1 MSDKIVNVYVG
12 ECFQDGGQIAGEGKT
27 YGLSLSGN
35 KLSLVEN
42 GQQSEVDLPAGG
54 GGELSNAV
62 IDKVSAFIDGIF
74 EIKLNPNEVYYGGQ
88 NKTYPLIVTGNGED
102 IPLLL
107 NFYGDIA
114 SDSDTLVLGSFFNQ
128 KGSPINDYQL
138 YPLFDP
144 ATHEFFYKDTKLE
157 VDPVGNV
164 LLSKVPK
171 GLPFVQLEAR
181 RKG

>member
-1 MSDKIVNVYVG
+1 MADNIVNVYVG
-12 ECFQDGGQIAGEGKT
+12 EN
-27 YGLSLSGN
+27 LSEDLLVSED
-35 KLSLVEN
+35 SL
-42 GQQSEVDLPAGG
+42 
-54 GGELSNAV
+54 V
-62 IDKVSAFIDGIF
+62 IDKFSLFLDSFF
-74 EIKLNPNEVYYGGQ
+74 EIQMDTSKAYFGGL
-88 NKTYPLIVTGNGED
+88 KKATPLIVTGNGED

-114 SDSDTLVLGSFFNQ
+114 SDSDTLVLDSFFNQ
-128 KGSPINDYQL
+128 KGSPIKDYQL

-144 ATHEFFYKDTKLE
+144 ATHDFFYKEEKLE

-181 RKG
+181 RKR

>member
-12 ECFQDGGQIAGEGKT
+12 ENLSEDLLVSEDSLVIDN
-27 YGLSLSGN
+27 LSLF
-35 KLSLVEN
+35 L
-42 GQQSEVDLPAGG
+42 D
-54 GGELSNAV
+54 
-62 IDKVSAFIDGIF
+62 AFF
-74 EIKLNPNEVYYGGQ
+74 EIKMDSLQVYFGGL
-88 NKTYPLIVTGNGED
+88 KKASPLIVTGNGED

-114 SDSDTLVLGSFFNQ
+114 SDSDTLVLDSFFNQ
-128 KGSPINDYQL
+128 KGSPIKDYQL

-144 ATHEFFYKDTKLE
+144 TTHDFFYKEEKLE
-157 VDPVGNV
+157 VDKVGNV

>member
-12 ECFQDGGQIAGEGKT
+12 EN
-27 YGLSLSGN
+27 LSEDLLVSED
-35 KLSLVEN
+35 SL
-42 GQQSEVDLPAGG
+42 
-54 GGELSNAV
+54 V
-62 IDKVSAFIDGIF
+62 IDKFSLFLDAFF
-74 EIKLNPNEVYYGGQ
+74 EIKMDSLQVYFGGL
-88 NKTYPLIVTGNGED
+88 KKVSSLIVTGNGED

-128 KGSPINDYQL
+128 KGSPIKDYQL

>member
-1 MSDKIVNVYVG
+1 MADNIVNVYVG
-12 ECFQDGGQIAGEGKT
+12 EN
-27 YGLSLSGN
+27 LSEDILVSED
-35 KLSLVEN
+35 SL
-42 GQQSEVDLPAGG
+42 
-54 GGELSNAV
+54 V
-62 IDKVSAFIDGIF
+62 IDKFNLFLDSFF
-74 EIKLNPNEVYYGGQ
+74 EIQMDTSKVYFGGL
-88 NKTYPLIVTGNGED
+88 KKASPLIVTGNGED

-114 SDSDTLVLGSFFNQ
+114 SDSDTLVLDSFFNQ
-128 KGSPINDYQL
+128 KGSPIKDYQL

-144 ATHEFFYKDTKLE
+144 ATHDFFYKEEKLE

-181 RKG
+181 RTG

>member
-1 MSDKIVNVYVG
+1 MADNIVNIYVG
-12 ECFQDGGQIAGEGKT
+12 EN
-27 YGLSLSGN
+27 LSEDLLVSED
-35 KLSLVEN
+35 SLVIAKF
-42 GQQSEVDLPAGG
+42 SLFLD
-54 GGELSNAV
+54 
-62 IDKVSAFIDGIF
+62 AFF
-74 EIKLNPNEVYYGGQ
+74 EIQMDTLKVYFGGL
-88 NKTYPLIVTGNGED
+88 KKASPLIVTGNGED

-114 SDSDTLVLGSFFNQ
+114 SDSDTLVLDSFFNQ
-128 KGSPINDYQL
+128 KGSPIKDYQL

-144 ATHEFFYKDTKLE
+144 TTHDFFYKEEKLE

>member
-12 ECFQDGGQIAGEGKT
+12 EN
-27 YGLSLSGN
+27 LSEDLLVSED
-35 KLSLVEN
+35 SL
-42 GQQSEVDLPAGG
+42 
-54 GGELSNAV
+54 V
-62 IDKVSAFIDGIF
+62 IDKFNLFLDSFF
-74 EIKLNPNEVYYGGQ
+74 EIKMDTSQVYFGGL
-88 NKTYPLIVTGNGED
+88 KKASPLIVTGNGED

-114 SDSDTLVLGSFFNQ
+114 SDSGTLVLDSFFNQ
-128 KGSPINDYQL
+128 KGSPIKDYQI
-138 YPLFDP
+138 YHLFDP

>member
-1 MSDKIVNVYVG
+1 MVDNIVNVYVG
-12 ECFQDGGQIAGEGKT
+12 EN
-27 YGLSLSGN
+27 LSEDLLVSEDSLVID
-35 KLSLVEN
+35 KLSLFL
-42 GQQSEVDLPAGG
+42 D
-54 GGELSNAV
+54 
-62 IDKVSAFIDGIF
+62 AFF
-74 EIKLNPNEVYYGGQ
+74 EIKMDSLQVYFGGL
-88 NKTYPLIVTGNGED
+88 KKASPLIVTGNGED

-114 SDSDTLVLGSFFNQ
+114 SDSDTLVLDSFFNQ
-128 KGSPINDYQL
+128 KGSPIKDYQL

-144 ATHEFFYKDTKLE
+144 TTHDFFYKEEKLE
-157 VDPVGNV
+157 VDEVGNV

>member
-1 MSDKIVNVYVG
+1 MADNHVNIYVG
-12 ECFQDGGQIAGEGKT
+12 EFSQGDSYPKITLDEAT
-27 YGLSLSGN
+27 SD
-35 KLSLVEN
+35 VEKFN
-42 GQQSEVDLPAGG
+42 VFLD
-54 GGELSNAV
+54 
-62 IDKVSAFIDGIF
+62 AFF
-74 EIKLNPNEVYYGGQ
+74 EIQMDTSKVYFGGL
-88 NKTYPLIVTGNGED
+88 KKASPLIVTGNGED

-114 SDSDTLVLGSFFNQ
+114 SDSDTLVLDSFFNQ
-128 KGSPINDYQL
+128 KGSPIKDYQL
-138 YPLFDP
+138 YPLFDH
-144 ATHEFFYKDTKLE
+144 ATHDFFYKEEKLE

>member
-1 MSDKIVNVYVG
+1 MADNIVNVYVG
-12 ECFQDGGQIAGEGKT
+12 EN
-27 YGLSLSGN
+27 LSEDLLVSED
-35 KLSLVEN
+35 SL
-42 GQQSEVDLPAGG
+42 
-54 GGELSNAV
+54 V
-62 IDKVSAFIDGIF
+62 IDKFSLFLDAFF
-74 EIKLNPNEVYYGGQ
+74 EIKMDSLQVYFGGL
-88 NKTYPLIVTGNGED
+88 KKASPLIVTGNGED
-102 IPLLL
+102 IPLTL

-128 KGSPINDYQL
+128 KGSPIKDYQL

>member
-1 MSDKIVNVYVG
+1 MADNIVNVYVG
-12 ECFQDGGQIAGEGKT
+12 EN
-27 YGLSLSGN
+27 LSEDLLVSED
-35 KLSLVEN
+35 SL
-42 GQQSEVDLPAGG
+42 
-54 GGELSNAV
+54 V
-62 IDKVSAFIDGIF
+62 IDKFSLFLDSFF
-74 EIKLNPNEVYYGGQ
+74 EIQMDTSKVYFGGI
-88 NKTYPLIVTGNGED
+88 KKASPLIVTGNGED

-114 SDSDTLVLGSFFNQ
+114 SDSDTLVLDSFFNQ
-128 KGSPINDYQL
+128 KGSPIKDYQL

-144 ATHEFFYKDTKLE
+144 ATHDFFYKEEKLE
-157 VDPVGNV
+157 VDPVRNV

>member
-1 MSDKIVNVYVG
+1 MADNIVNVYVG
-12 ECFQDGGQIAGEGKT
+12 EN
-27 YGLSLSGN
+27 LSEDLLVSED
-35 KLSLVEN
+35 SL
-42 GQQSEVDLPAGG
+42 
-54 GGELSNAV
+54 V
-62 IDKVSAFIDGIF
+62 IDKFSLFLDAFF
-74 EIKLNPNEVYYGGQ
+74 EIKMDSLQVYFGGL
-88 NKTYPLIVTGNGED
+88 KKASPLIVTGNGED

-114 SDSDTLVLGSFFNQ
+114 SDSDTLVLDSFFNQ
-128 KGSPINDYQL
+128 KGSPIKDYQL

-144 ATHEFFYKDTKLE
+144 TTHDFFYKEEKLE

>member
-1 MSDKIVNVYVG
+1 MADNIVNVYVG
-12 ECFQDGGQIAGEGKT
+12 EN
-27 YGLSLSGN
+27 LSEDLLVSED
-35 KLSLVEN
+35 SL
-42 GQQSEVDLPAGG
+42 
-54 GGELSNAV
+54 V
-62 IDKVSAFIDGIF
+62 IDKFSLFLDAFF
-74 EIKLNPNEVYYGGQ
+74 EIKMDTIKVYFGGL
-88 NKTYPLIVTGNGED
+88 KKASPLIVTGNGED

-114 SDSDTLVLGSFFNQ
+114 NDSDTLVLDSFFNQ
-128 KGSPINDYQL
+128 KGSPIKDYQL

-171 GLPFVQLEAR
+171 GLPFVQLEVR

>member
-1 MSDKIVNVYVG
+1 MADNIVNVYVG
-12 ECFQDGGQIAGEGKT
+12 EN
-27 YGLSLSGN
+27 LSEDLLVSED
-35 KLSLVEN
+35 SL
-42 GQQSEVDLPAGG
+42 
-54 GGELSNAV
+54 V
-62 IDKVSAFIDGIF
+62 IDKFSLFLDSFF
-74 EIKLNPNEVYYGGQ
+74 EIQMDTSKVYFGGL
-88 NKTYPLIVTGNGED
+88 KKASPLIVTGNGED

-114 SDSDTLVLGSFFNQ
+114 SDSDTLVLDSFFNQ
-128 KGSPINDYQL
+128 KGSPIKDYQL

-144 ATHEFFYKDTKLE
+144 ATHDFFYKEEKLE

-181 RKG
+181 RKR

>member
-1 MSDKIVNVYVG
+1 MADNHVNIYVG
-12 ECFQDGGQIAGEGKT
+12 EFSQEDSYPKITLDEAA
-27 YGLSLSGN
+27 SD
-35 KLSLVEN
+35 VEKFN
-42 GQQSEVDLPAGG
+42 VFLD
-54 GGELSNAV
+54 
-62 IDKVSAFIDGIF
+62 AFF
-74 EIKLNPNEVYYGGQ
+74 EIKMDSLQVYFGGL
-88 NKTYPLIVTGNGED
+88 KKASPLIVTGNGED

-114 SDSDTLVLGSFFNQ
+114 SDSDTLVLASFFNQ
-128 KGSPINDYQL
+128 KGSPIKDYQL

-144 ATHEFFYKDTKLE
+144 ATHDFFYKEEKLE